1 MGRLLVLESLLLTIL
16 LLLAF
21 YALWET
27 SGAILGLDRVR
38 NSLTETSMLATS
50 DAGFFLLEW
59 IGICCLP
66 IVVYWVLQ
74 YAGMTRLSF
83 WAVTLAALVPQI
95 PAVLFYN
102 QLDWPSFWIGSW
114 FTTGLSQTIVAT
126 MVLASLALLASL
138 HRTGEL
144 RRLKARLD
152 RLRPDELDRKRVIA
166 GELLLLG
173 GLIGLALV
181 LTVLLLGLGV
191 AVAQMEGLFVL
202 SPWTVLTVGGAA
214 VLLLAWVLS
223 LWLRWTDEE

>member
-102 QLDWPSFWIGSW
+102 PLDWPSFWIGSW

-152 RLRPDELDRKRVIA
+152 RKRVIA

-191 AVAQMEGLFVL
+191 AVARMEGLFVL

-223 LWLRWTDEE
+223 LWLRRTDEE